1 MPYKNRLSKLQSQL
15 KTDSIPALII
25 DNPTDLFYLTGI
37 ELSLGR
43 LVLTADD
50 AELLIDGRYF
60 EACSKTSPVRTKLSN
75 NQDISHLSLQRVAFD
90 SKFTTYHAYKA
101 ISKKLNG
108 TTTLIP
114 LEAPVQK
121 IRAIKDASEDKAL
134 SKAANLGSRGYQYAI
149 SLLKEGVSEIEI
161 ATELEIFWKREG
173 ASKPA
178 FDINISFGANSSMPH
193 HRAGKTRLKRGDP
206 VLMDIGVT
214 LNYYNS
220 DMTRVLFFKEPS
232 NEMKKVY
239 LTVKDAQEAALSL
252 CKPGA
257 VVGDL
262 DRAARDLITECGYGK
277 NFTHSL
283 GHGIGLDVHEY
294 PILRSSTPFK
304 DVILQP
310 GMAITIEPGIYLSG
324 IGGVR
329 IEDTILIT
337 ESGYRNLTNL
347 PKELHI
353 LEPSEMRE

>member
-1 MPYKNRLSKLQSQL
+1 MPYKNRLSKLQNQL
-15 KTDSIPALII
+15 KIDSIPALII
-25 DNPTDLFYLTGI
+25 DNPIDLFYLTGI

-60 EACSKTSPVRTKLSN
+60 EACNKTSPVRCLLSN
-75 NQDISHLSLQRVAFD
+75 NQDFSHLALKRVAFD
-90 SKFTTYHAYKA
+90 SKFTSYHTYKSVA
-101 ISKKLNG
+101 KKLNG
-108 TTTLIP
+108 TTLIP
-114 LEAPVQK
+114 LEAPLQK
-121 IRAIKDASEDKAL
+121 IRSIKDSLEETAL
-134 SKAANLGSRGYQYAI
+134 SEAADLGSRGYQYVI
-149 SLLKEGVSEIEI
+149 SLLKEGISEIEV

-178 FDINISFGANSSMPH
+178 FDINVSFGANSSMPH
-193 HRAGKTRLKRGDP
+193 HRAGTTRLKRGDP

-220 DMTRVLFFKEPS
+220 DMTRVLFFGEPS
-232 NEMKKVY
+232 SEMKEVY
-239 LTVKDAQEAALSL
+239 LTVKDAQQAALAL

-262 DRAARDLITECGYGK
+262 DRAARDLITERGYGK

-283 GHGIGLDVHEY
+283 GHGIGLEVHEY
-294 PILRSSTPFK
+294 PILRSSAPFK
-304 DVILQP
+304 DAVLQP
-310 GMAITIEPGIYLSG
+310 GMAITIEPGVYLSD

-329 IEDTILIT
+329 IEDTIFIT
-337 ESGYRNLTNL
+337 ESGHRNLTNL

-353 LEPSEMRE
+353 L